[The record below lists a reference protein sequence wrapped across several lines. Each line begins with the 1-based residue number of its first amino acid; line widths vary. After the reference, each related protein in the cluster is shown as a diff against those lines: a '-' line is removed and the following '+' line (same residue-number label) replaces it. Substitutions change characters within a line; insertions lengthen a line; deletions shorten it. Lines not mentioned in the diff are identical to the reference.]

1 MRSLLVVAPH
11 LAIGRSSLACF
22 RTVDCREKMSGVS
35 TAIRWT
41 ARALRRRGFGSH
53 AAPAHVEAAT
63 AARAAAGLRVSDE
76 APWDAH
82 EKTFLDVSSPCHCPP
97 SSRPPPHLSSLAAPR
112 ERELTA
118 PTTPRRASTP
128 RDLQQPANTGARE
141 DWELPYIVLMGGG
154 LLVLGVGEALR
165 PDRGIESWAR
175 DEVEARQRRA
185 DAGEESV
192 LGTNYAAVDAPKLA
206 PPESSGGFSFFSS
219 VSSTAA
225 PTKQ

>member
-1 MRSLLVVAPH
+1 MRLGL
-11 LAIGRSSLACF
+11 RS
-22 RTVDCREKMSGVS
+22 TV
-35 TAIRWT
+35 
-41 ARALRRRGFGSH
+41 RALRRGFGSH

-76 APWDAH
+76 APWDAQ
-82 EKTFLDVSSPCHCPP
+82 EKTFLDVSTALATTAPP
-97 SSRPPPHLSSLAAPR
+97 SSPPAFPPLSRGGAAGARAHPNPQSFACPPR
-112 ERELTA
+112 G
-118 PTTPRRASTP
+118 
-128 RDLQQPANTGARE
+128 LQQPANAGARE

-175 DEVEARQRRA
+175 DEVEARQRRT
-185 DAGEESV
+185 DAGEESII
-192 LGTNYAAVDAPKLA
+192 GTNYAAVDAPKLA

-219 VSSTAA
+219 ISSTAA